1 MRRLHVAIGVFG
13 LVGVGA
19 PPRSQMGI
27 VEVGAPPRTLFWEL
41 TASLLSK
48 AKLNGLPCVQG
59 SGVLKISPDYCEVQL
74 LQLSYSF
81 LVGGSSLTSCG
92 LPRHEGEVGSG
103 HAGPRDRRQA

>member
-1 MRRLHVAIGVFG
+1 MIGVFG

-48 AKLNGLPCVQG
+48 AKLNGLLA
-59 SGVLKISPDYCEVQL
+59 SRARARSR
-74 LQLSYSF
+74 SA
-81 LVGGSSLTSCG
+81 LTIARCSCYN
-92 LPRHEGEVGSG
+92 
-103 HAGPRDRRQA
+103 